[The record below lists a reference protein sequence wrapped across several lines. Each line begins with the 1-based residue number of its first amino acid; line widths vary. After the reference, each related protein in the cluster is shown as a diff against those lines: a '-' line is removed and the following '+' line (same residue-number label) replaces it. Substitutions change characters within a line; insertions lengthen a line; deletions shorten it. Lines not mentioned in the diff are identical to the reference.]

1 MASQKVFSVA
11 PTTSITRSMFRRPS
25 QNKTTM
31 KLGEITPIYLEQDVL
46 PGDTFKI
53 KLSSLVRMSTPMTP
67 ILDNIYIDYYA
78 FFVPN
83 RLCWPHWKEFMGEN
97 TTSAGIY
104 SGSEYI
110 VPQVNIKNSAISVGS
125 LGDHLGLPI
134 VTGTSDTLV
143 SALPG
148 RAYVLCYNEW
158 FRDQNIIAPIPLDT
172 SDSGRITVGNTFGYG
187 SALLKGAKISDYF
200 TRALPYA
207 QKGGAVSI
215 PLGTSAPV
223 IMEDLTS
230 GASSLTDNNYLLVRG
245 NKGTTTFNPTTFA
258 VQDGQMSGGLVNA
271 KLYADLEEATS
282 ATINQLRFAFA
293 YQKMLEKDA
302 LFGTRYWEII
312 KGHFAVTAPDA
323 SLQRPQLLGSFRQ
336 HINIDQV
343 LSTAGYDP
351 SAANNKLGIPGANSV
366 SGSSNDIVTFSSVE
380 HGMILILALARHDQT
395 YSQGLARGWTRKHRT
410 DYYFPV
416 FANLGAQTVLK
427 KEIMC
432 VGSSTD
438 DENFGYQEA
447 WAEYR
452 YKNSLATSL
461 MRPTVS
467 GGLSDWTLAT
477 RFGSVPTL
485 GKTFIE
491 QDRTALSDCLVTGS
505 NGPDFLCDFFFDEVA
520 VRPMPLYSIPGLIDH
535 H

>member
-1 MASQKVFSVA
+1 
-11 PTTSITRSMFRRPS
+11 
-25 QNKTTM
+25 
-31 KLGEITPIYLEQDVL
+31 
-46 PGDTFKI
+46 
-53 KLSSLVRMSTPMTP
+53 
-67 ILDNIYIDYYA
+67 
-78 FFVPN
+78 
-83 RLCWPHWKEFMGEN
+83 MGEN

-104 SGSEYI
+104 QGTEYI
-110 VPQVNIKNSAISVGS
+110 VPQTDISDQAIDTGN
-125 LGDHLGLPI
+125 LGDYLGLP
-134 VTGTSDTLV
+134 VLVPGAEKTLV
-143 SALPG
+143 SSLPG

-158 FRDQNIIAPIPLDT
+158 FRDQNLIAPIPLDI
-172 SDSGRITVGNTFGYG
+172 SDSGNITIGDSYGYG
-187 SALLKGAKISDYF
+187 SNLLKGAKISDYF

-207 QKGGAVSI
+207 QKGGAVTI

-223 IMEDLTS
+223 LTELKTIPS
-230 GASSLTDNNYLLVRG
+230 QDADNLTASNTLKVLGSQTAG
-245 NKGTTTFNPTTFA
+245 QGTFNFNGYSVTSS
-258 VQDGQMSGGLVNA
+258 DGDSADV
-271 KLYADLEEATS
+271 KLFADLSNATA
-282 ATINQLRFAFA
+282 ATINNLRFAFA

-302 LFGTRYWEII
+302 LYGTRYWEII

-351 SAANNKLGIPGANSV
+351 SAASNKLGIPGANSV
-366 SGSSNDIVTFSSVE
+366 SGTSDDIVTFSSVE

-416 FANLGAQTVLK
+416 FANLGAQTLLK
-427 KEIMC
+427 KEVMC
-432 VGSSTD
+432 VGNISSD
-438 DENFGYQEA
+438 DSNFGFQEA

-452 YKNSLATSL
+452 YKNSITTSL

-467 GGLSDWTLAT
+467 GGLTDWTLAT

-485 GKTFIE
+485 GKEFIE